1 MDLSG
6 LQNLLFKGTLLYTL
20 TAWSKNGFLKRAIS
34 KHRSSFEPL
43 ALHDRDHSAVEKD
56 TG

>member
-34 KHRSSFEPL
+34 KHRSPFEPL